1 MLKKKIHLVEF
12 IGYLFTQVIQPS
24 QIMTLHGNLVK
35 YILTNNSMLTWGLN
49 PIARA
54 LSSKV
59 MGRVLKLWA
68 GLSCES
74 PCSPH
79 LRKAKIHGSNEQ

>member
-1 MLKKKIHLVEF
+1 
-12 IGYLFTQVIQPS
+12 
-24 QIMTLHGNLVK
+24 
-35 YILTNNSMLTWGLN
+35 MLTWGLN

-79 LRKAKIHGSNEQ
+79 LGQEKNPQIKLINSFLAQLRNRVALLRTRIQLFA